1 MHTAT
6 IDLKK
11 DIEKRVRTM
20 KELNAEVK
28 ENMLKVRH
36 MRAQM
41 EKMGKDMSYKMKIYS
56 VNISWRKL
64 TNT

>member
-41 EKMGKDMSYKMKIYS
+41 EKIGKDMELQK
-56 VNISWRKL
+56 
-64 TNT
+64 